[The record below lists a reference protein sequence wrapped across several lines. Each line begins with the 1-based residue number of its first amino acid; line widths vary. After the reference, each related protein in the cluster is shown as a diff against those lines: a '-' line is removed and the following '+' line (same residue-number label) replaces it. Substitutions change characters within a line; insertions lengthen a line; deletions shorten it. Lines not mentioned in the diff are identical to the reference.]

1 MYDPAGSLL
10 AMASLPGVNP
20 TAVTGAHL
28 QSITLGD
35 TITNGTQS
43 SRQVAVNIGGM
54 RGPALGRLVVDVD
67 VTQLLGKPEDLAF
80 GQTGEK
86 FLVTPAGMV
95 VAGSEDNGGAL
106 LSPVNLAIAAA
117 GKPATTLIY
126 SPFHR
131 RLTIESYEPIPGQ
144 NLGILVQQA
153 RSEVMGGA
161 DRLAARLR
169 WVAITFGMLGTA
181 LAAAL
186 GTFLSRRSRRLA
198 SSERQLAGSQVEA
211 RQRLEQFLDAMPI
224 GVLVATPDGRPHYAN
239 REGQRL
245 LGRGVVPGAAPDEL
259 AEVYPT
265 YVAGTSNL
273 YPCAQ
278 MPLIRALNGETSH
291 ADDME
296 VHTPDATV
304 PVEFWGTPVLAGDS
318 IEFGITAFA
327 DVSERRRAAE
337 EVQFLSAITANMS
350 EGVVVV
356 RTQDGTIA
364 YSNSSLDAMFG
375 YEPGGLIGHPV
386 EDLNAPGVT
395 SPEETAAVIVESLRS
410 TGAWRGE
417 VHNIRK
423 DGTPF
428 WCAVNVTSHDLPRF
442 GPVWISVLSDIT
454 ARRQAQEAQARLA
467 SIVQASREAI
477 LGKTLDGIVTSWNP
491 GAQVLF
497 GYTAA
502 EMIGASIEVLIA
514 PGRRDE
520 ETALRGRVARGL
532 GVEQYETVRL
542 RKDGSSVDV
551 SVTLSLIEAEGRIA
565 GIATICQDISERK
578 RARAALLE
586 REDQLAAARDEALE
600 ASRLKSQFLAN
611 MSHEIRTPMN
621 GVLGMAQLLLNGNL
635 EPGQRRRVVALRES
649 GQSLLTI
656 INDILDFSKM
666 EAGKLELEEVDFNLL
681 AAAESV
687 VSLLSSPAND
697 KGLSLTLDVARGV
710 PGWVRGDSVRLR
722 QVLINLLGNAVKFT
736 ERGGV
741 EFTIGQAASGDLRFA
756 VRDTGIGIDP
766 SSKDRLLEP
775 FTQADASTTRR
786 FGGTGLG
793 LAICRQLVELMGSSL
808 KFTSEPGAGTTFWF
822 EVALPA
828 VETGDGEHAATGTR
842 PAGDDASDRPAPSL
856 GENARILLVDDAEIN
871 REVGRG
877 LLESLGYN
885 VEMVSSGSE
894 AVEAV
899 RHSPYAA
906 IVMDCL
912 MPDMDGY
919 EATRRI
925 RALEGPG
932 RHTPIVALTAAA
944 MAGDRE
950 RCLAAGMDDYVSKP
964 LDLDLL
970 HAALERSGRGVGLQP
985 VSESPQVSPT
995 GADEP
1000 ADLALLDRLE
1010 LIGRKIPAD
1019 AFARICRQFL
1029 SGTPELIA
1037 ELGVA
1042 VRASDTDTAIALAH
1056 KLKGSMATLGAVRL
1070 SRLARRV
1077 EEGEKDGAAGLEA
1090 VLGEMDEAYGMA
1102 QAVVVSLMPQGPPD

>member
-1 MYDPAGSLL
+1 MLVGLRTAAVVLAATLFPVVSLLWASGVAKIEVENRAFGGMAAIADATSLQEQQAWDDALQIVTSGAARPALLSALESPHRKVAREIASQSAESILMAGPFGDVRMYDPAGNLL
-10 AMASLPGVNP
+10 
-20 TAVTGAHL
+20 
-28 QSITLGD
+28 
-35 TITNGTQS
+35 
-43 SRQVAVNIGGM
+43 
-54 RGPALGRLVVDVD
+54 
-67 VTQLLGKPEDLAF
+67 
-80 GQTGEK
+80 
-86 FLVTPAGMV
+86 
-95 VAGSEDNGGAL
+95 
-106 LSPVNLAIAAA
+106 
-117 GKPATTLIY
+117 
-126 SPFHR
+126 
-131 RLTIESYEPIPGQ
+131 
-144 NLGILVQQA
+144 
-153 RSEVMGGA
+153 A

-169 WVAITFGMLGTA
+169 WVVLILGMLGASLATA
-181 LAAAL
+181 L
-186 GTFLSRRSRRLA
+186 GIFLSRRSRRLA
-198 SSERQLAGSQVEA
+198 ASERQLAGSQVEA

-224 GVLVATPDGRPHYAN
+224 GVLVATPDGHPRYAN
-239 REGQRL
+239 REAQRL
-245 LGRGVVPGAAPDEL
+245 LGPGVVPGAAPGEP
-259 AEVYPT
+259 AEAYPS
-265 YVAGTSNL
+265 YVAGTSDL

-296 VHTPDATV
+296 VHMPDATV
-304 PVEFWGTPVLAGDS
+304 PVEFWGTPVLAGDDS

-327 DVSERRRAAE
+327 DVSERHRAAE
-337 EVQFLSAITANMS
+337 ELQLLSAITANMS
-350 EGVVVV
+350 EGVMLV
-356 RTQDGTIA
+356 RTEDGTIA
-364 YSNSSLDAMFG
+364 YGNSSLDAMFG
-375 YEPGGLIGHPV
+375 YETGELVGRAV
-386 EDLNAPGVT
+386 RDLNAPGST
-395 SPEETAAVIVESLRS
+395 TPEETAAAIIESLRS
-410 TGAWRGE
+410 TGSWRGE
-417 VHNIRK
+417 VHNVRK
-423 DGTPF
+423 DGVPF
-428 WCAVNVTSHDLPRF
+428 WCAVNVTTHHLPKF

-514 PGRRDE
+514 PERRDE

-551 SVTLSLIEAEGRIA
+551 SVTLSLIEDTEGRIA

-586 REDQLAAARDEALE
+586 REDQLAAARDQALE

-621 GVLGMAQLLLNGNL
+621 GVLGMAQLLLTGNL
-635 EPGQRRRVVALRES
+635 EPGQRRRVLALRES

-666 EAGKLELEEVDFNLL
+666 EAGKLELEQADFNLL

-697 KGLSLTLDVARGV
+697 KGLRLTLNVARGV
-710 PGWVRGDSVRLR
+710 PTWVRGDSGRLR

-741 EFTIGQAASGDLRFA
+741 DFSVGQTASGDLRFA

-766 SSKDRLLEP
+766 SSKDRLLEL

-793 LAICRQLVELMGSSL
+793 LAICRQLVELMGGRLEFASQ
-808 KFTSEPGAGTTFWF
+808 PGAGTTFWF

-828 VETGDGEHAATGTR
+828 VTGDAVDAAGNRTAGNDAPDGTA
-842 PAGDDASDRPAPSL
+842 PAL

-877 LLESLGYN
+877 LLESLGYK
-885 VEMVSSGSE
+885 VEMASSGSE

-899 RHSPYAA
+899 RHSRYAA

-970 HAALERSGRGVGLQP
+970 HAALGRCGRGLAPQP
-985 VSESPQVSPT
+985 VSGFPEVRLVA
-995 GADEP
+995 GDELADG
-1000 ADLALLDRLE
+1000 ALLDRLE

-1037 ELGVA
+1037 ELGAA

-1090 VLGEMDEAYGMA
+1090 VLGEMDEAYGIA
-1102 QAVVVSLMPQGPPD
+1102 QAVVVSLMPQGPAG

>member
-1 MYDPAGSLL
+1 
-10 AMASLPGVNP
+10 V
-20 TAVTGAHL
+20 
-28 QSITLGD
+28 
-35 TITNGTQS
+35 
-43 SRQVAVNIGGM
+43 
-54 RGPALGRLVVDVD
+54 LGRLVVDVD
-67 VTQLLGKPEDLAF
+67 VTQLLGRPQDLAF
-80 GQTGEK
+80 GQTGAK
-86 FLVTPAGMV
+86 YLVTSAGV
-95 VAGSEDNGGAL
+95 IVAGSASIGEVL
-106 LSPVNLAIAAA
+106 QSPINRAIAAA
-117 GKPATTLIY
+117 GKPVTTLIF
-126 SPFHR
+126 SPFYQ
-131 RLTIESYEPIPGQ
+131 RLTLESYHPIPGQ
-144 NLGILVQQA
+144 NMGILVQQA
-153 RSEVMGGA
+153 RSEIMAGA

-169 WVAITFGMLGTA
+169 WVALTIGLLGASLATA
-181 LAAAL
+181 LAI
-186 GTFLSRRSRRLA
+186 FLSRRSRRLA
-198 SSERQLAGSQVEA
+198 ASERQLAGSQVEA

-224 GVLVATPDGRPHYAN
+224 GVFVATPDGHPHYAN
-239 REGQRL
+239 REAQRL
-245 LGRGVVPGAAPDEL
+245 LGAGVAPGAVPGEL
-259 AEVYPT
+259 AEVHQAYI
-265 YVAGTSNL
+265 AGTSDP
-273 YPCAQ
+273 YPAAD
-278 MPLIRALNGETSH
+278 MPLVRALTGETSH
-291 ADDME
+291 ADDIE
-296 VHTPDATV
+296 LRTPTATV
-304 PVEFWGTPVLAGDS
+304 PVEMWGTPVLAGDDTL
-318 IEFGITAFA
+318 EFGITAFA
-327 DVSERRRAAE
+327 DVSERRRATE
-337 EVQFLSAITANMS
+337 EVQFLSVITANMS
-350 EGVVVV
+350 EGVLLV
-356 RTQDGTIA
+356 RTQDGTIVYA
-364 YSNSSLDAMFG
+364 NSSLDAMFG
-375 YEPGGLIGHPV
+375 YGRGELVGRPV
-386 EDLNAPGVT
+386 EDLNAPGAV
-395 SPEETAAVIVESLRS
+395 SPEETASAIMECLRS

-417 VHNIRK
+417 VHNVRK

-428 WCAVNVTSHDLPRF
+428 WCAVNVTAQDLPKF

-502 EMIGASIEVLIA
+502 EMIGTSIEVLIA
-514 PGRRDE
+514 PERREE

-551 SVTLSLIEAEGRIA
+551 SVTLSLIEDAEGRIA

-586 REDQLAAARDEALE
+586 REDQLAAARDQALE

-621 GVLGMAQLLLNGNL
+621 GVLGMAQLLLTGNL
-635 EPGQRRRVVALRES
+635 EPGQRRRVLALRES

-666 EAGKLELEEVDFNLL
+666 EAGKLELEQADFNLL

-697 KGLSLTLDVARGV
+697 KGLRLTLNVARGV
-710 PGWVRGDSVRLR
+710 PTWVRGDSGRLR
-722 QVLINLLGNAVKFT
+722 QVLINLLSNAVKFT

-741 EFTIGQAASGDLRFA
+741 DFSVGQTPSGDLRFA

-793 LAICRQLVELMGSSL
+793 LAICRQLVELMGGRLEFASQ
-808 KFTSEPGAGTTFWF
+808 PGAGTTFWF

-828 VETGDGEHAATGTR
+828 VTGDAVDAAGNRNAGSDAPDGTA
-842 PAGDDASDRPAPSL
+842 PAL

-877 LLESLGYN
+877 LLESLGYR
-885 VEMVSSGSE
+885 VEMASSGSE

-899 RHSPYAA
+899 RHSRYAA

-970 HAALERSGRGVGLQP
+970 HAALGRCGRGLAPQP
-985 VSESPQVSPT
+985 VSEFPEVRLVA
-995 GADEP
+995 GDELADG
-1000 ADLALLDRLE
+1000 ALLDRLE

-1037 ELGVA
+1037 ELGAA

-1090 VLGEMDEAYGMA
+1090 VLGEMDEAYGIA
-1102 QAVVVSLMPQGPPD
+1102 QAVVVSLMPQGPAG

>member
-1 MYDPAGSLL
+1 
-10 AMASLPGVNP
+10 
-20 TAVTGAHL
+20 
-28 QSITLGD
+28 
-35 TITNGTQS
+35 
-43 SRQVAVNIGGM
+43 
-54 RGPALGRLVVDVD
+54 
-67 VTQLLGKPEDLAF
+67 
-80 GQTGEK
+80 
-86 FLVTPAGMV
+86 
-95 VAGSEDNGGAL
+95 
-106 LSPVNLAIAAA
+106 
-117 GKPATTLIY
+117 
-126 SPFHR
+126 
-131 RLTIESYEPIPGQ
+131 
-144 NLGILVQQA
+144 
-153 RSEVMGGA
+153 
-161 DRLAARLR
+161 
-169 WVAITFGMLGTA
+169 ML
-181 LAAAL
+181 
-186 GTFLSRRSRRLA
+186 
-198 SSERQLAGSQVEA
+198 
-211 RQRLEQFLDAMPI
+211 
-224 GVLVATPDGRPHYAN
+224 
-239 REGQRL
+239 
-245 LGRGVVPGAAPDEL
+245 
-259 AEVYPT
+259 
-265 YVAGTSNL
+265 
-273 YPCAQ
+273 
-278 MPLIRALNGETSH
+278 
-291 ADDME
+291 
-296 VHTPDATV
+296 
-304 PVEFWGTPVLAGDS
+304 
-318 IEFGITAFA
+318 
-327 DVSERRRAAE
+327 
-337 EVQFLSAITANMS
+337 
-350 EGVVVV
+350 V

-364 YSNSSLDAMFG
+364 YANSSLDVMFG
-375 YEPGGLIGHPV
+375 YERGELVGRRV
-386 EDLNAPGVT
+386 QDLNAPGAI
-395 SPEETAAVIVESLRS
+395 SPEETASAIMDTLRS

-428 WCAVNVTSHDLPRF
+428 WCAVNVTAHDLPEF

-514 PGRRDE
+514 PERRDE

-551 SVTLSLIEAEGRIA
+551 SVTLSLIEDAEGRIA

-586 REDQLAAARDEALE
+586 REEQLAAARDQALE

-621 GVLGMAQLLLNGNL
+621 GVLGMAQLLLTGNL
-635 EPGQRRRVVALRES
+635 EPGQRRRVLALRES

-666 EAGKLELEEVDFNLL
+666 EAGKLELEQADFNLL

-697 KGLSLTLDVARGV
+697 KGLSLTLNVARDV
-710 PGWVRGDSVRLR
+710 PVWVRGDSVRLR

-741 EFTIGQAASGDLRFA
+741 DFTVGQTPSGKLRFS
-756 VRDTGIGIDP
+756 VQDTGIGIDP
-766 SSKDRLLEP
+766 ASKARLLEP

-793 LAICRQLVELMGSSL
+793 LAICRQLVELMGGGL
-808 KFTSEPGAGTTFWF
+808 EFASEPGTGTTFWF
-822 EVALPA
+822 EVALPTA
-828 VETGDGEHAATGTR
+828 GDAAGAGSDDGTTR
-842 PAGDDASDRPAPSL
+842 DDASDRSTPAL

-885 VEMVSSGSE
+885 VEVASSGSDALE
-894 AVEAV
+894 AVA
-899 RHSPYAA
+899 HSRYAA

-925 RALEGPG
+925 RDLEGSE

-950 RCLAAGMDDYVSKP
+950 RCLSAGMDDYVSKP

-970 HAALERSGRGVGLQP
+970 NAALGRCARQLAPKAVTP
-985 VSESPQVSPT
+985 VTPENGKPPEEHRPAVDDL
-995 GADEP
+995 AD
-1000 ADLALLDRLE
+1000 AALLDRLE
-1010 LIGRKIPAD
+1010 LIERKIPAD

-1077 EEGEKDGAAGLEA
+1077 EEGEKEGAPGLEA
-1090 VLGEMDEAYGMA
+1090 VLGEMEEAYGTA
-1102 QAVVVSLMPQGPPD
+1102 QAVVASLMPQGPAA

>member
-1 MYDPAGSLL
+1 
-10 AMASLPGVNP
+10 
-20 TAVTGAHL
+20 
-28 QSITLGD
+28 
-35 TITNGTQS
+35 
-43 SRQVAVNIGGM
+43 
-54 RGPALGRLVVDVD
+54 
-67 VTQLLGKPEDLAF
+67 
-80 GQTGEK
+80 
-86 FLVTPAGMV
+86 
-95 VAGSEDNGGAL
+95 
-106 LSPVNLAIAAA
+106 
-117 GKPATTLIY
+117 
-126 SPFHR
+126 
-131 RLTIESYEPIPGQ
+131 
-144 NLGILVQQA
+144 
-153 RSEVMGGA
+153 
-161 DRLAARLR
+161 
-169 WVAITFGMLGTA
+169 
-181 LAAAL
+181 
-186 GTFLSRRSRRLA
+186 
-198 SSERQLAGSQVEA
+198 
-211 RQRLEQFLDAMPI
+211 
-224 GVLVATPDGRPHYAN
+224 
-239 REGQRL
+239 
-245 LGRGVVPGAAPDEL
+245 
-259 AEVYPT
+259 
-265 YVAGTSNL
+265 
-273 YPCAQ
+273 
-278 MPLIRALNGETSH
+278 
-291 ADDME
+291 
-296 VHTPDATV
+296 
-304 PVEFWGTPVLAGDS
+304 
-318 IEFGITAFA
+318 
-327 DVSERRRAAE
+327 
-337 EVQFLSAITANMS
+337 
-350 EGVVVV
+350 
-356 RTQDGTIA
+356 
-364 YSNSSLDAMFG
+364 
-375 YEPGGLIGHPV
+375 
-386 EDLNAPGVT
+386 
-395 SPEETAAVIVESLRS
+395 
-410 TGAWRGE
+410 
-417 VHNIRK
+417 
-423 DGTPF
+423 
-428 WCAVNVTSHDLPRF
+428 
-442 GPVWISVLSDIT
+442 VWISVLSDVT
-454 ARRQAQEAQARLA
+454 GRRQAQEAQARLA

-502 EMIGASIEVLIA
+502 EMIGSSVEVLIA
-514 PGRRDE
+514 PERRDE

-551 SVTLSLIEAEGRIA
+551 SVTLSLIEDTEGRIA
-565 GIATICQDISERK
+565 GIATIYQDISERK

-621 GVLGMAQLLLNGNL
+621 GVLGMSQLLLNGNL
-635 EPGQRRRVVALRES
+635 EPGQRRRVLALRES

-697 KGLSLTLDVARGV
+697 KGLSLTLNVARGV

-766 SSKDRLLEP
+766 SSRDRLLEP

-808 KFTSEPGAGTTFWF
+808 EFTSEPGAGTMFWF

-828 VETGDGEHAATGTR
+828 VALPAVEMGDGEGAPRGAQ
-842 PAGDDASDRPAPSL
+842 PAGDHAADRAAPSL
-856 GENARILLVDDAEIN
+856 GEGARILLVDDAEIN

-877 LLESLGYN
+877 LLESLGYR

-964 LDLDLL
+964 LDPDLL
-970 HAALERSGRGVGLQP
+970 HAALQRCGRGAGLQP
-985 VSESPQVSPT
+985 VSESPEAIPT
-995 GADEP
+995 GTDEL

-1029 SGTPELIA
+1029 AGTPELIA
-1037 ELGVA
+1037 ELRVA
-1042 VRASDTDTAIALAH
+1042 VRSGDTDTAIALAH

-1102 QAVVVSLMPQGPPD
+1102 QAVVVSLMPQDPAA

>member
-1 MYDPAGSLL
+1 MRVGLRTAAVVLAATALPIVSLLWASGVAKSEVRNRALGGMAAIGKATSLQEQQAWDDAIRIVASAAGGSGLLTRLESHNPELAREVASQSARNILMAGPFGDVRMYDAAGNLL

-20 TAVTGAHL
+20 TAVTGTHL
-28 QSITLGD
+28 PSITLGD

-43 SRQVAVNIGGM
+43 SRQVAVSIGGV
-54 RGPALGRLVVDVD
+54 RGPEVGRLVVDVD

-95 VAGSEDNGGAL
+95 VAGSEDNGGPL
-106 LSPVNLAIAAA
+106 LSPTNLAIVAA
-117 GKPATTLIY
+117 GKSVTTLIY
-126 SPFHR
+126 SPFYR

-169 WVAITFGMLGTA
+169 WVAFTFGMLGIA

-198 SSERQLAGSQVEA
+198 ASERQLAGSQVEA

-224 GVLVATPDGRPHYAN
+224 GVFVATPDGHPHYAN
-239 REGQRL
+239 REAQRL
-245 LGRGVVPGAAPDEL
+245 LGRGVVPGAAPDDL
-259 AEVYPT
+259 AEVYQA
-265 YVAGTSNL
+265 YVAGTSKL
-273 YPCAQ
+273 YPTAD
-278 MPLIRALNGETSH
+278 MPLVRALTGETSH

-296 VHTPDATV
+296 LRTPNATV
-304 PVEFWGTPVLAGDS
+304 PVEVWGTPVLAGDDS
-318 IEFGITAFA
+318 IEFSITAFA

-356 RTQDGTIA
+356 REQDGTIA
-364 YSNSSLDAMFG
+364 YGNSSLDAMFG
-375 YEPGGLIGHPV
+375 YEPGGLIGRPV
-386 EDLNAPGVT
+386 HNMNAPGAA
-395 SPEETAAVIVESLRS
+395 SPEETASAIIEALQ
-410 TGAWRGE
+410 TNGAWRGE

-428 WCAVNVTSHDLPRF
+428 WCAVNVTAHDLPTF

-454 ARRQAQEAQARLA
+454 GRRQAQEAQARLA

-514 PGRRDE
+514 PERRDE

-551 SVTLSLIEAEGRIA
+551 SVTLSLIEDTEGRIP

-635 EPGQRRRVVALRES
+635 EPGQRRRVLALRES

-697 KGLSLTLDVARGV
+697 KGLSLTLNVARGV

-766 SSKDRLLEP
+766 SSKERLLEP

-828 VETGDGEHAATGTR
+828 VEVGDGEGAPRGTR
-842 PAGDDASDRPAPSL
+842 PAGDHVADRAAPSL
-856 GENARILLVDDAEIN
+856 GGGARILLVDDAEIN
-871 REVGRG
+871 REVGKG
-877 LLESLGYN
+877 LLESLGYR
-885 VEMVSSGSE
+885 VEMASSGSE

-912 MPDMDGY
+912 MPDMDG
-919 EATRRI
+919 
-925 RALEGPG
+925 
-932 RHTPIVALTAAA
+932 
-944 MAGDRE
+944 
-950 RCLAAGMDDYVSKP
+950 
-964 LDLDLL
+964 
-970 HAALERSGRGVGLQP
+970 
-985 VSESPQVSPT
+985 
-995 GADEP
+995 
-1000 ADLALLDRLE
+1000 
-1010 LIGRKIPAD
+1010 
-1019 AFARICRQFL
+1019 
-1029 SGTPELIA
+1029 
-1037 ELGVA
+1037 
-1042 VRASDTDTAIALAH
+1042 
-1056 KLKGSMATLGAVRL
+1056 
-1070 SRLARRV
+1070 
-1077 EEGEKDGAAGLEA
+1077 
-1090 VLGEMDEAYGMA
+1090 
-1102 QAVVVSLMPQGPPD
+1102 